1 MTQSVLRRMVA
12 QRAAVASAPV
22 EAAETS
28 LALALM
34 QVAQMQHGLGVT
46 ARDLGVDVPP
56 DAAPVSDMGA
66 GALFLLVKGGG
77 ICALPSGFVGTLVV
91 FALTG
96 ILPAGAPEPRAPTRV
111 DYEMLR
117 AFVDAVLG
125 GAGFDEARIDGFL
138 TDPRVVRFAMGQG
151 PFLRHRLSAEFE
163 NGTEEQIEILL
174 PDRSRDADP
183 EPAGA
188 EVAPSGGD
196 LAALGCSVEMEAI
209 LSRFR
214 APVSAVSNWAVG
226 DTIALS
232 GADIGDV
239 ALETFG
245 HAPVMHGRLGRWRGD
260 RAIRIA
266 SADGANAIGDD
277 LAGVQTENA
286 PAPDVAPGRAI
297 AT

>member
-12 QRAAVASAPV
+12 QRAVAHAPV
-22 EAAETS
+22 AAAETS

-66 GALFLLVKGGG
+66 GALFLLIKGGG

-96 ILPAGAPEPRAPTRV
+96 ILPATTPEPRAPTRV

-117 AFVDAVLG
+117 AFIDAVLG
-125 GAGFDEARIDGFL
+125 GAGFDAARIDGYL
-138 TDPRVVRFAMGQG
+138 TDPRVVRFAMGHG

-163 NGTEEQIEILL
+163 NGVVEPVEILL
-174 PDRSRDADP
+174 PDRSRDTDP
-183 EPAGA
+183 EPAQSA
-188 EVAPSGGD
+188 SLPAGGD
-196 LAALGCSVEMEAI
+196 LAALGCSVDMEAI

-239 ALETFG
+239 TLETLA

-266 SADGANAIGDD
+266 VTDGAATIGDAITGD
-277 LAGVQTENA
+277 RTENA
-286 PAPDVAPGRAI
+286 PAPDVAPGRAL
-297 AT
+297 AP

>member
-12 QRAAVASAPV
+12 QRAVAPAPV
-22 EAAETS
+22 AAAETS

-151 PFLRHRLSAEFE
+151 PFLRQRLSAEFE
-163 NGTEEQIEILL
+163 NGTVEQIEILL
-174 PDRSRDADP
+174 PDRSRDTDP
-183 EPAGA
+183 EPAPRA
-188 EVAPSGGD
+188 SLPAGGD
-196 LAALGCSVEMEAI
+196 LAALGCSVDMEAV

-239 ALETFG
+239 TLETLAR
-245 HAPVMHGRLGRWRGD
+245 APVMHGRLGRWRGD

-266 SADGANAIGDD
+266 VTDGAAAIGDAITGD
-277 LAGVQTENA
+277 QTENT
-286 PAPDVAPGRAI
+286 PAPDVAPGRAL
-297 AT
+297 AP